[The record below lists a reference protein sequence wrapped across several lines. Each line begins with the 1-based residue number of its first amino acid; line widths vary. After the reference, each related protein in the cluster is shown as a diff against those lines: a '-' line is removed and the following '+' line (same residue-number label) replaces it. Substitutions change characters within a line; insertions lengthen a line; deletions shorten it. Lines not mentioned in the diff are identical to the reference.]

1 MSAGKRNIII
11 EKKATFNK
19 TDVLYSGKP
28 SKLNPTP
35 ADIALDIENDVLVPV
50 NLTGATVVAKMKKN
64 IGDSTPVITFTTSI
78 VDAVNG
84 KYSFS
89 LTAAQT
95 ASLSVDTGVYDVL
108 ITLASNQV
116 IKVVEGNVRVDR
128 TAS

>member
-1 MSAGKRNIII
+1 MAAGKRNIII

-19 TDVLYSGKP
+19 TDAVYSGKP

-35 ADIALDIENDVLVPV
+35 ADIALDITNAVLVPV
-50 NLTGATVVAKMKKN
+50 NLTGATISAKLKRN
-64 IGDSTPVITFTTSI
+64 INDTTPVIGFTTAI
-78 VDAVNG
+78 VDAANG

-95 ASLSVDTGVYDVL
+95 ASLSIDTGVYDVL
-108 ITLASNQV
+108 ITLASGQV